1 MSQPAHVIVIGN
13 EKGGSGKSTTS
24 MHIFV
29 ALARAGFSVGAIDLD
44 TRQKSFFR
52 YLENRKRKK
61 EKEGYS
67 DRQVPMPL
75 MREVSLSDNIDRDI
89 AEQEELERFTNAV
102 SEMYNS
108 CDFIIIDCPGTDS
121 YLSRLG
127 HAAADKII
135 TPMNDSFIDFDL
147 LAQYDPER
155 EEVIGPSLYADMVW
169 ECRRLRSESQLPPL
183 DWIVMRNRYNP
194 AMERAK
200 FSVSGPLKKLAT
212 RIGFRVAAGFAERM
226 IYRDLF
232 LAGLTVLDVDN
243 PPDEAGRESYTA
255 ARREIAELVEQLELP
270 GYQPANPASASG

>member
-13 EKGGSGKSTTS
+13 EKGGSGKSTTA

-29 ALARAGFSVGAIDLD
+29 ALARAGFEVGAIDLD

-61 EKEGYS
+61 DKENYN

-75 MREVSLSDNIDRDI
+75 MREVQVSDNIDRDV
-89 AEQEELERFTNAV
+89 AEQEELERFTSAV
-102 SEMYNS
+102 QEMYNS

-147 LAQYDPER
+147 LAHYDPDTDD
-155 EEVIGPSLYADMVW
+155 VLGPSLYADMVW
-169 ECRRLRSESQLPPL
+169 ECRKLRSESQLPPL

-194 AMERAK
+194 TLDRAK
-200 FSVSGPLKKLAT
+200 FSVTGPLKKLSQ

-243 PPDEAGRESYTA
+243 PPDEVGRQAYTD
-255 ARREIAELVEQLELP
+255 ARREIGELISQLELP
-270 GYQPANPASASG
+270 GYQSQKAG

>member
-13 EKGGSGKSTTS
+13 EKGGSGKSTTA

-29 ALARAGFSVGAIDLD
+29 ALARAGFQVGAIDLD

-52 YLENRKRKK
+52 YLENRRRKK
-61 EKEGYS
+61 EKENYT

-75 MREVSLSDNIDRDI
+75 MCEVQISDNIDRDI

-102 SEMYNS
+102 QEMYTT

-147 LAQYDPER
+147 LAHYDPDT

-169 ECRRLRSESQLPPL
+169 ECRKLRSESQLPPL

-194 AMERAK
+194 QLDRAK
-200 FSVSGPLKKLAT
+200 FSVTGPLKKLSQ

-243 PPDEAGRESYTA
+243 PPDEEGKANYTA
-255 ARREIAELVEQLELP
+255 ARLEIGELISQLELP
-270 GYQPANPASASG
+270 GYQSRQAG